1 MTKPKDNRLN
11 IGRDD
16 TTTPALFVHAPRAP
30 EVSKDYPNQ
39 RRFGGRTAL
48 CKQLDKHDEG
58 AVRITVYRNAEI
70 DGGEL
75 MVAVMSN
82 WNEMIRATVAMS
94 ADDMQMLACA
104 LLDAA
109 HDIRTRPVIK
119 ADVQAVP
126 A

>member
-1 MTKPKDNRLN
+1 MQTPQ
-11 IGRDD
+11 DD
-16 TTTPALFVHAPRAP
+16 VTTPALFVHAPRAP
-30 EVSKDYPNQ
+30 EVSPDYPNQ

-48 CKQLDKHDEG
+48 CKKLGKRDDA
-58 AVRITVYRNAEI
+58 AVRVTVYRHAEQ

-75 MVAVMSN
+75 MVSVMSD
-82 WNEMIRATVAMS
+82 WVEITRTDVAMS

-109 HDIRTRPVIK
+109 HDIRTKPAIK
-119 ADVQAVP
+119 QAAADEVP